1 MRTPTIPIGP
11 MVSEKKIKK
20 DNIIFY
26 TIVSLVVY
34 VLPIGKNN
42 NIFKD
47 HIMNIP
53 TKLGSNSPSGFRED
67 LKTDNTLFN
76 TFGPSNEYSCQFGF
90 NEED

>member
-1 MRTPTIPIGP
+1 LAQWFQRRRL
-11 MVSEKKIKK
+11 KK

-67 LKTDNTLFN
+67 LKTDNTLLTLLDHPMN
-76 TFGPSNEYSCQFGF
+76 IHAKFGF